1 MVYQSISNETLENF
15 EQTEKLNL
23 TMIKTSLEWKNKL
36 RFGFKSTSS
45 CIIVTHH
52 LNPKSV
58 KPVQIGD

>member
-45 CIIVTHH
+45 
-52 LNPKSV
+52 
-58 KPVQIGD
+58 